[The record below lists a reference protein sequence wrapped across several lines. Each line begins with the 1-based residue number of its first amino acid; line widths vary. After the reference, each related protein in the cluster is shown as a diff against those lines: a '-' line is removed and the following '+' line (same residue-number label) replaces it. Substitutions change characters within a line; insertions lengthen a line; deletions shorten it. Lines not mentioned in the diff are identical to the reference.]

1 MPGEG
6 GAVHQVRAPGRRAR
20 DGRLWVIA
28 LWVIAVTLLL
38 VTLEAVLD

>member
-1 MPGEG
+1 MPREG
-6 GAVHQVRAPGRRAR
+6 DAVHQARAPGRRAR

-38 VTLEAVLD
+38 VTIKAALD

>member
-1 MPGEG
+1 MLQTRT
-6 GAVHQVRAPGRRAR
+6 HGRRAR

>member
-1 MPGEG
+1 MPREG
-6 GAVHQVRAPGRRAR
+6 DAVHQVRAPGRRAR

-38 VTLEAVLD
+38 VTIKAALD